1 MAAAVRG
8 KVADERTN
16 PCGLRKAK
24 MKRTPHHILVCTSVH
39 LRGSNGTSPSSESEH
54 GASGTGPAGPSLALL
69 SNTELPHEPSPDW
82 HAAWPNPLD
91 EDALDE
97 LAEVL
102 RPPRHTAA

>member
-39 LRGSNGTSPSSESEH
+39 LRGSNGTSPSSESEQ
-54 GASGTGPAGPSLALL
+54 GALGTGPAGPGLTLL

-82 HAAWPNPLD
+82 YTAWPNPLD
-91 EDALDE
+91 EDAVDE
-97 LAEVL
+97 LAEAL